1 MNIGEFVIKLIS
13 NYGYLGM
20 FLGMVLE
27 AVIIVIP
34 SEAIL
39 ATGGIL
45 AGRKIFTF
53 FGAFMT
59 GLIGSV
65 FCAIII
71 YLMGYIGGKPFI
83 KKYGKYFFMKEED
96 LEKTDSWYQKYG
108 LMAALIGR
116 NFPIIRTL
124 ISLPIGFMRL
134 SFSKF
139 LIYTII
145 GSIPWTFVFVYVG
158 YTLGNNWVIL
168 NEYVSKLKVP
178 IRILLIVLVISF
190 IYKKLKQKYQN
201 RNITKSHEPHKSTP
215 IATLHTNKNCLVQKK
230 NIYKKT

>member
-1 MNIGEFVIKLIS
+1 MGEFVISLIS
-13 NYGYLGM
+13 SYGYLGM

-45 AGRKIFTF
+45 AGRGVFSF
-53 FGAFMT
+53 WGAFFI
-59 GLIGSV
+59 GLLGSV
-65 FCAIII
+65 FCAIAI
-71 YLMGYIGGKPFI
+71 YFMGYFGGRPFI

-96 LEKTDSWYQKYG
+96 LEKSDSWFNKYG
-108 LMAALIGR
+108 LLAALIGR

-124 ISLPIGFMRL
+124 ISLPIGIMRL

-139 LIYTII
+139 LIYTMI

-158 YTLGNNWVIL
+158 YTLGNNWVVICD
-168 NEYVSKLKVP
+168 YIAKLKIP
-178 IRILLIVLVISF
+178 IQILLGVLIISYF
-190 IYKKLKQKYQN
+190 YKKVTEKMKN
-201 RNITKSHEPHKSTP
+201 RF
-215 IATLHTNKNCLVQKK
+215 
-230 NIYKKT
+230 

>member
-1 MNIGEFVIKLIS
+1 MNIGEFVIQLIS
-13 NYGYLGM
+13 NYGYFGM

-39 ATGGIL
+39 ATGVIL

-53 FGAFMT
+53 FGAFIT

-134 SFSKF
+134 SFPKF

-168 NEYVSKLKVP
+168 NEYVSKLKIP
-178 IRILLIVLVISF
+178 IRILLILLVISYL
-190 IYKKLKQKYQN
+190 YKKIKPK
-201 RNITKSHEPHKSTP
+201 IK
-215 IATLHTNKNCLVQKK
+215 I
-230 NIYKKT
+230 KKTLPTGTTPNRHQKSSI